1 MLTYLKIGMPKS
13 SLYQRMKV
21 TLSWALG
28 MLISQGRLTV
38 ELASAVITVTLPPE
52 MKEKKIVISLKRA
65 ILGTVYSDRHCCF
78 DKSLFM

>member
-1 MLTYLKIGMPKS
+1 MPKS

-38 ELASAVITVTLPPE
+38 ELASAVITVTLPPA
-52 MKEKKIVISLKRA
+52 KELKKEIRLVRDFWRHGTMVSKNINEIK
-65 ILGTVYSDRHCCF
+65 IL
-78 DKSLFM
+78 

>member
-38 ELASAVITVTLPPE
+38 ELASAVITVTLPPA
-52 MKEKKIVISLKRA
+52 KELKKKK
-65 ILGTVYSDRHCCF
+65 LGESWTSGGLD
-78 DKSLFM
+78 